1 MRLPILALIIALA
14 GCSIMYVESQP
25 HLQSVSAGQ
34 PTCFISCQQTQTAT
48 KGEGGNVTGATVT
61 QSEEST
67 RSITK

>member
-1 MRLPILALIIALA
+1 MKYITLALLLS
-14 GCSIMYVESQP
+14 GCSVMYVEHQP
-25 HLQSVSAGQ
+25 NLQSISQGQ
-34 PTCFISCQQTQTAT
+34 PACIISCQQTQTAT